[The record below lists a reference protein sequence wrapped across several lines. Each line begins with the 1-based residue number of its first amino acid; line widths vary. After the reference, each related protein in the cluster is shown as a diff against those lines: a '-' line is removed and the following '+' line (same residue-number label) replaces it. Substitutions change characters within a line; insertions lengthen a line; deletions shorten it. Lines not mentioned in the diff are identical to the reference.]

1 MRPQFM
7 ASQGRLAKQVGVT
20 MSLVKSIRV
29 SIALALA
36 LTVSVSGVAYA
47 ADPSIDANAAGKIE
61 GSGATFPWN
70 QYTDWFRSFTDEN
83 TEATA
88 VTTGTSRA
96 QFHSSNSTASL
107 VLNYTGGGSGAGI
120 NNFFGSSRRAP
131 TQMFSGSDSV
141 LSSSQRA
148 SIAATDIGSKYSVIP
163 AITGPLSIVYR
174 VDGLK
179 TTGGAAATLRLDG
192 SVVCGIYLGTIKKWN
207 DAKIKALN
215 PSVANLPNANINVVG
230 RSDTSGTTF
239 VFASY
244 LGKASTAAQKNCGYH
259 SNFTSSTEAN
269 LNDAAG
275 TFLPAQTQP
284 GTYFAAIRTAN
295 GAAAITGKPGNGG
308 IAPYV
313 KATNLSIS
321 YVESSYATKY
331 GLKEAALAAKTK
343 RGATTVYLKPTSA
356 TVSSALKSA
365 VTGEDPINPTTSF
378 VHPVYAAG
386 VNSYPIVG
394 YSWWLIYHEYDNA
407 AGTTLGQVQG
417 MVAFMEWAL
426 TDGQKSTYLYK
437 GYSAVPA
444 VARTKAIAELKKVT
458 FNGVSVWP

>member
-1 MRPQFM
+1 
-7 ASQGRLAKQVGVT
+7 
-20 MSLVKSIRV
+20 MSLAKSIRV

-36 LTVSVSGVAYA
+36 LTVSVNGVAYA
-47 ADPSIDANAAGKIE
+47 ADPTIDANAAGKIE

-88 VTTGTSRA
+88 VTSGTSLA
-96 QFHSSNSTASL
+96 QFHSSNSTNSL

-120 NNFFGSSRRAP
+120 NNFFGASRRAP

-141 LSSSQRA
+141 LSSAQRA

-174 VDGLK
+174 LDGLK
-179 TTGGAAATLRLDG
+179 TKAGAAATLRLDG
-192 SVVCGIYLGTIKKWN
+192 EVICGIYLGTIKKWN
-207 DAKIKALN
+207 DAKIRALN
-215 PSVANLPNANINVVG
+215 PAVANLPNATINVVG

-313 KATNLSIS
+313 KATNYSIS
-321 YVESSYATKY
+321 YVESSYASKY

-343 RGATTVYLKPTSA
+343 RGSTTVYLKPTSA
-356 TVSSALKSA
+356 TVKSALANA

-378 VHPVYAAG
+378 VHPVFAAG

-417 MVAFMEWAL
+417 MVAFMNWAL
-426 TDGQKSTYLYK
+426 TEGQKSTYLYK
-437 GYSAVPA
+437 GYSPLPA
-444 VARTKAIAELKKVT
+444 AAATKAIAELKKVK
-458 FNGVSVWP
+458 FNGVTVWP

>member
-1 MRPQFM
+1 
-7 ASQGRLAKQVGVT
+7 
-20 MSLVKSIRV
+20 
-29 SIALALA
+29 
-36 LTVSVSGVAYA
+36 
-47 ADPSIDANAAGKIE
+47 
-61 GSGATFPWN
+61 
-70 QYTDWFRSFTDEN
+70 
-83 TEATA
+83 
-88 VTTGTSRA
+88 
-96 QFHSSNSTASL
+96 
-107 VLNYTGGGSGAGI
+107 
-120 NNFFGSSRRAP
+120 
-131 TQMFSGSDSV
+131 MFSGSDSV
-141 LSSSQRA
+141 LSSAQRA

-174 VDGLK
+174 LDGLK
-179 TTGGAAATLRLDG
+179 TRAGAAATLRLNG
-192 SVVCGIYLGTIKKWN
+192 EVICGIYLGTIKKWN
-207 DAKIKALN
+207 DAKIRALN
-215 PSVANLPNANINVVG
+215 PTVANLPDATINVVG

-308 IAPYV
+308 IAPFV

-321 YVESSYATKY
+321 YVESSYASKY

-343 RGATTVYLKPTSA
+343 RGSTTVYLKPTSA
-356 TVSSALKSA
+356 TVKSALANA

-378 VHPVYAAG
+378 VHPVFAAG

-417 MVAFMEWAL
+417 MVAFMNWAL
-426 TDGQKSTYLYK
+426 TTGQKSTYLYK
-437 GYSAVPA
+437 GYSPLPA
-444 VARTKAIAELKKVT
+444 AAATKAIAELKKVK
-458 FNGVSVWP
+458 FNGVTVWP

>member
-1 MRPQFM
+1 MN
-7 ASQGRLAKQVGVT
+7 
-20 MSLVKSIRV
+20 LVRSIRV
-29 SIALALA
+29 SITAALVLA
-36 LTVSVSGVAYA
+36 IGISGVANGA
-47 ADPSIDANAAGKIE
+47 APTIDANAAGKIE

-83 TEATA
+83 TEATP
-88 VTTGTSRA
+88 VTTGTSVA
-96 QFHSSNSTASL
+96 QFHSSNSTNSL
-107 VLNYTGGGSGAGI
+107 VLNYTGGGSGTGI
-120 NNFFGSSRRAP
+120 SNFFGSARKSP
-131 TQMFSGSDSV
+131 TQMFSGTDSV

-163 AITGPLSIVYR
+163 AITGPISIVYR
-174 VDGLK
+174 LDGLK
-179 TTGGAAATLRLDG
+179 TKGGAAATLRLNG

-230 RSDTSGTTF
+230 RSDGSGTTF

-244 LGKASTAAQKNCGYH
+244 LGKASSAAQKNCGYH

-275 TFLPAQTQP
+275 TFLPAQTAP
-284 GTYFAAIRTAN
+284 GTYFSAIRAAN

-313 KATNLSIS
+313 KATNYSIS
-321 YVESSYATKY
+321 YVESSYASKY
-331 GLKEAALAAKTK
+331 GLKEAAVAAKTK
-343 RGATTVYLKPTSA
+343 RGSAVVYLKPTTAS
-356 TVSSALKSA
+356 VNSALKNA
-365 VTGEDPINPTTSF
+365 VNSEDPINPSSSF
-378 VHPVYAAG
+378 IHPVYAAG

-394 YSWWLIYHEYDNA
+394 YSWWMVYHEYDNA
-407 AGTTLGQVQG
+407 NGTTLGQVQG
-417 MVAFMEWAL
+417 MIAFMNWAL
-426 TDGQKSTYLYK
+426 TEGQKSTYLYK
-437 GYSAVPA
+437 GYTPVPA
-444 VARTKAIAELKKVT
+444 SARAKAIAELKKIK

>member
-1 MRPQFM
+1 
-7 ASQGRLAKQVGVT
+7 

-29 SIALALA
+29 SITAALVLA
-36 LTVSVSGVAYA
+36 IGISGVANGA
-47 ADPSIDANAAGKIE
+47 APTIDANAAGKIE

-88 VTTGTSRA
+88 VTTGTSIA
-96 QFHSSNSTASL
+96 QFHSSNSTNSL
-107 VLNYTGGGSGAGI
+107 VLNYTGGGSGTGI
-120 NNFFGSSRRAP
+120 SNFFGSARKSP
-131 TQMFSGSDSV
+131 TQMFSGTDSV

-174 VDGLK
+174 LDGLK
-179 TTGGAAATLRLDG
+179 TTGGTAATLRLNG

-230 RSDTSGTTF
+230 RSDGSGTTF

-244 LGKASTAAQKNCGYH
+244 LGKASSAAQKNCGYH

-275 TFLPAQTQP
+275 TFLPAQTAP
-284 GTYFAAIRTAN
+284 GTYFSAIRAAN
-295 GAAAITGKPGNGG
+295 GAPAITGKPGNGG

-313 KATNLSIS
+313 KATNYSIS
-321 YVESSYATKY
+321 YVESSYASKY
-331 GLKEAALAAKTK
+331 GLKEAAVAAKTK
-343 RGATTVYLKPTSA
+343 RGSAVVYLKPTTASIN
-356 TVSSALKSA
+356 SALKNA
-365 VTGEDPINPTTSF
+365 VNSEDPINPSSSF
-378 VHPVYAAG
+378 VQPVYAAG

-394 YSWWLIYHEYDNA
+394 YSWWMVYHEYDNA
-407 AGTTLGQVQG
+407 NGTTLGQVQG
-417 MVAFMEWAL
+417 MIAFMNWAL
-426 TDGQKSTYLYK
+426 TEGQKSTYLYK
-437 GYSAVPA
+437 GYTPVPA
-444 VARTKAIAELKKVT
+444 SVRAKAIAELKKIT

>member
-1 MRPQFM
+1 
-7 ASQGRLAKQVGVT
+7 

-29 SIALALA
+29 SITAALVLA
-36 LTVSVSGVAYA
+36 IGISGVANGA
-47 ADPSIDANAAGKIE
+47 APTIDANAAGKIE

-88 VTTGTSRA
+88 VTTGTSIA
-96 QFHSSNSTASL
+96 QFHSSNSTNSL
-107 VLNYTGGGSGAGI
+107 VLNYTGGGSGTGI
-120 NNFFGSSRRAP
+120 SNFFGSARKSP
-131 TQMFSGSDSV
+131 TQMFSGTDSV

-179 TTGGAAATLRLDG
+179 TTGGAAATLRLNG
-192 SVVCGIYLGTIKKWN
+192 SVLCGIYLGTIKKWN

-230 RSDTSGTTF
+230 RSDGSGTTF

-244 LGKASTAAQKNCGYH
+244 LGKASSAAQKNCGYH

-275 TFLPAQTQP
+275 TFLPAQTAP
-284 GTYFAAIRTAN
+284 GTYFSAIRAAN

-313 KATNLSIS
+313 KATNYSIS
-321 YVESSYATKY
+321 YVESSYASKY
-331 GLKEAALAAKTK
+331 GLKEAAVAAKTK
-343 RGATTVYLKPTSA
+343 RGSAVVYLKPTTASIN
-356 TVSSALKSA
+356 SALKNA
-365 VTGEDPINPTTSF
+365 VNSEDPINPSLSF
-378 VHPVYAAG
+378 VQPVYAAG

-394 YSWWLIYHEYDNA
+394 YSWWMVYHEYDNA

-417 MVAFMEWAL
+417 MVAFMNWAL
-426 TDGQKSTYLYK
+426 TEGQKSTYLYK
-437 GYSAVPA
+437 GYTPVPA
-444 VARTKAIAELKKVT
+444 SVRAKAIAELKKIT
-458 FNGVSVWP
+458 FNGVSIWP

>member
-1 MRPQFM
+1 
-7 ASQGRLAKQVGVT
+7 
-20 MSLVKSIRV
+20 MSLAKSIRV

-88 VTTGTSRA
+88 VTTGTSLA
-96 QFHSSNSTASL
+96 QFHSSNSTNSL

-120 NNFFGSSRRAP
+120 SNFFGSARRSP
-131 TQMFSGSDSV
+131 TQMFSGSDAV

-148 SIAATDIGSKYSVIP
+148 SIEATDIGKKYSVIP
-163 AITGPLSIVYR
+163 AITGPLSVVYR
-174 VDGLK
+174 IDGLK
-179 TTGGAAATLRLDG
+179 TTAGAAATLRLNG
-192 SVVCGIYLGTIKKWN
+192 SVLCGIYTGSIKKWN

-215 PSVANLPNANINVVG
+215 PSVANLPNATINVVA
-230 RSDTSGTTF
+230 RADSSGTTF

-244 LGKASTAAQKNCGYH
+244 LGKSSTVAQKNCGYH

-275 TFLPAQTQP
+275 TFLPASTAP
-284 GTYFAAIRTAN
+284 GTYFSALRTAN

-313 KATNLSIS
+313 KATNYSIS
-321 YVESSYATKY
+321 YVESSYASKY

-343 RGATTVYLKPTSA
+343 RNGVTVFLKPTTA
-356 TVSSALKSA
+356 TINAALANA
-365 VTGEDPINPTTSF
+365 VTKEDPINPSTSF
-378 VHPVYAAG
+378 VQPVFAAG

-394 YSWWLIYHEYDNA
+394 YSWWLIYHEYNNA
-407 AGTTLGQVQG
+407 NGTTLGQVQG
-417 MVAFMEWAL
+417 MIAFMEWAL

-437 GYSAVPA
+437 GYTPVPA
-444 VARTKAIAELKKVT
+444 AARTKAIAELKKIT
-458 FNGVSVWP
+458 FNGVPVWP

>member
-1 MRPQFM
+1 MN
-7 ASQGRLAKQVGVT
+7 
-20 MSLVKSIRV
+20 LVKSIRV
-29 SIALALA
+29 SITAALVLA
-36 LTVSVSGVAYA
+36 IGISGVANGA
-47 ADPSIDANAAGKIE
+47 APTIDANAAGKIE

-83 TEATA
+83 TEGTA
-88 VTTGTSRA
+88 VTTGTSLA
-96 QFHSSNSTASL
+96 QFHPSNSTSSL
-107 VLNYTGGGSGAGI
+107 VLGYTGGGSGAGI
-120 NNFFGSSRRAP
+120 TNFYGTARKSP
-131 TQMFSGSDSV
+131 TQMFSGSDAV
-141 LSSSQRA
+141 LTSSQRA

-174 VDGLK
+174 LDGLK
-179 TTGGAAATLRLDG
+179 TTGGAAATLRLNG

-230 RSDTSGTTF
+230 RSDGSGTTF

-244 LGKASTAAQKNCGYH
+244 LGKASSAAQKNCGYH

-275 TFLPAQTQP
+275 TFLPAQTAP
-284 GTYFAAIRTAN
+284 GTYFSAIRAAN
-295 GAAAITGKPGNGG
+295 GAPAITGKPGNGG

-313 KATNLSIS
+313 KATNLTIS
-321 YVESSYATKY
+321 YVESSYASKY

-343 RGATTVYLKPTSA
+343 RGSATVYLKPTIASIN
-356 TVSSALKSA
+356 SALKNA
-365 VTGEDPINPTTSF
+365 VNSEDPINPSTSF
-378 VHPVYAAG
+378 VQPVFAAG

-394 YSWWLIYHEYDNA
+394 YSWWLIYHEYNDA
-407 AGTTLGQVQG
+407 SGATLGQVQG
-417 MVAFMEWAL
+417 MIAFMNWAL
-426 TDGQKSTYLYK
+426 TEGQKSTYLYK
-437 GYSAVPA
+437 GYTPVPA
-444 VARTKAIAELKKVT
+444 AARAKAIAELKKIT

>member
-83 TEATA
+83 TEGTP
-88 VTTGTSRA
+88 VTTGTSLA
-96 QFHSSNSTASL
+96 QFHPSNSTASL

-120 NNFFGSSRRAP
+120 SNFFGSARKSP

-148 SIAATDIGSKYSVIP
+148 SIAGTDIGTKYSVIP
-163 AITGPLSIVYR
+163 AITGPISVVYR
-174 VDGLK
+174 IDGLK
-179 TTGGAAATLRLDG
+179 TTAGAAATLRLNG
-192 SVVCGIYLGTIKKWN
+192 SVVCGIYTGSIKKWN

-215 PSVANLPNANINVVG
+215 PSVANLPNANINVVA
-230 RSDTSGTTF
+230 RSDSSGTTF

-275 TFLPAQTQP
+275 TFLPASTAP
-284 GTYFAAIRTAN
+284 GTYYSAIRTAN

-321 YVESSYATKY
+321 YVESSYASKY

-343 RGATTVYLKPTSA
+343 RGATTVYLKPTTASVTSALNNAVTKEDPTNPSA
-356 TVSSALKSA
+356 TYVQ
-365 VTGEDPINPTTSF
+365 
-378 VHPVYAAG
+378 PVFAAG

-407 AGTTLGQVQG
+407 NGTTLGQVQG
-417 MVAFMEWAL
+417 MIAFMEWAL
-426 TDGQKSTYLYK
+426 TEGQKSTYLYK
-437 GYSAVPA
+437 GYTPVPA
-444 VARTKAIAELKKVT
+444 SARAKAIAELKKIT